1 MNDAD
6 SNDNNGDDQELA
18 KAELVAQH
26 ETAMHE
32 LQTRH
37 DKAVTALHEME
48 EAREKQPTSQAE
60 LVAQIALKW
69 QQAEKELKDERAS
82 HSQELQKTTEDHAQ
96 SIQLVDQELKN
107 QTENYKAEVSRLSGR
122 FVDIQGDRAKEIV
135 ELKKIVELL
144 EKEILHWEF
153 VSENSQICPMKTA
166 KTVEDT
172 TAMLT
177 TQCRKLKQ
185 ELANEQEIVKEWRKK
200 AEDHAQSLDLST
212 TQRRKMEQELANE
225 VEDANEWR
233 KKAEDHAQTLS
244 QSQLIITAKTDE
256 MKLLSTSI
264 ETLKEVWAKA
274 DAEQMRQLEVS
285 RLARIVALCRHDFV
299 YR

>member
-1 MNDAD
+1 VN
-6 SNDNNGDDQELA
+6 
-18 KAELVAQH
+18 
-26 ETAMHE
+26 
-32 LQTRH
+32 
-37 DKAVTALHEME
+37 
-48 EAREKQPTSQAE
+48 
-60 LVAQIALKW
+60 
-69 QQAEKELKDERAS
+69 
-82 HSQELQKTTEDHAQ
+82 
-96 SIQLVDQELKN
+96 
-107 QTENYKAEVSRLSGR
+107 
-122 FVDIQGDRAKEIV
+122 
-135 ELKKIVELL
+135 
-144 EKEILHWEF
+144 
-153 VSENSQICPMKTA
+153 
-166 KTVEDT
+166 
-172 TAMLT
+172 
-177 TQCRKLKQ
+177 
-185 ELANEQEIVKEWRKK
+185 EWRKK